1 MPMKE
6 QLFLKTEHEEEL
18 ELNIEDYEFSGL
30 KQALEKSR
38 EEIVAEIKESGLKG
52 RGGAGF
58 PTGIKWEFALQ
69 ETGKPKYMICN
80 ADEGEPGTF
89 KDRYLL
95 EYQPYK
101 VLEGIVIAAY
111 ATGATD
117 GYIYIRGEY
126 AEPIDIFAEAIKK
139 ARENNI
145 LGANLLDTDFSFDL
159 ELVKGAGAYVC
170 GDETS
175 LINSIEGE
183 RGRSRI
189 KPPYPIQEGLFGQPT
204 TVNNVETLATAAEII
219 KQGTEQY
226 TSLGTENSRGTKLVS
241 ISGDVNEP
249 GVYEVEFGK
258 ATVAEII
265 DEFGQGIRDNRD
277 LKFVIPGGISTA
289 ILPRE
294 KIDASYTYEDL
305 EEAGSGLGSGA
316 IIVVA
321 EGHELI
327 DMLLNVAEFF
337 MDETCGTCF
346 PCREGN
352 RQIYHII
359 KEAKEKD
366 GFTKRDL
373 EIIKDIGNTIR
384 LAARCGLGQASMN
397 FIRSVVDNY
406 TDELVAGREQ

>member
-1 MPMKE
+1 MKE
-6 QLFLKTEHEEEL
+6 QLFLKTEQEAIGTESY
-18 ELNIEDYEFSGL
+18 DFSGL

-58 PTGIKWEFALQ
+58 PTGVKWDFALQ
-69 ETGKPKYMICN
+69 ETGEPKYMICN

-101 VLEGIVIAAY
+101 VLEGIIIAAY

-126 AEPIDIFAEAIKK
+126 AEPIDIFADVIEK
-139 ARENNI
+139 AREEDILGDNI
-145 LGANLLDTDFSFDL
+145 LGTDFSFDL
-159 ELVKGAGAYVC
+159 KLVKGAGAYVC

-219 KQGTEQY
+219 RQGTEKY
-226 TSLGTENSRGTKLVS
+226 TNLGTEDSRGTKLVS

-249 GVYEVEFGK
+249 GVYEIEFGK
-258 ATVAEII
+258 VTVAEII
-265 DEFGQGIRDNRD
+265 NEFGRGVRDDRE

-294 KIDASYTYEDL
+294 KLDTSYTYEDL
-305 EEAGSGLGSGA
+305 AEAGSGLGSGA
-316 IIVVA
+316 MIVVA
-321 EGHELI
+321 EGHNLV

-359 KEAKEKD
+359 KEAKENN
-366 GFTKRDL
+366 GFKKRDL
-373 EIIKDIGNTIR
+373 EIIKDIGKTIR
-384 LAARCGLGQASMN
+384 LAARCGLGQSSMN

-406 TDELVAGREQ
+406 TDELVARGEE